1 MNLLIP
7 FFGLPRPIFYFL
19 LGHLLSFVGLLTIIP
34 AILAQWSLFYHSLSP
49 SFSYCWASSAI
60 RHFCQKWASTFSPL
74 SIWIAPAV
82 HMRIYIYIYNI
93 FFFHGFF
100 WPVGP
105 ALFSF
110 LPWTGCLFE
119 FPNLA
124 VILKHKFYF
133 INTMLLLAIDPLPP
147 FTSLLLSLIRKLFPF
162 PSFAQNAFFIPLSSP
177 CHLPQN
183 LTTHLPRSNNL
194 LCCLRKIKV
203 LPP

>member
-1 MNLLIP
+1 M
-7 FFGLPRPIFYFL
+7 
-19 LGHLLSFVGLLTIIP
+19 SC
-34 AILAQWSLFYHSLSP
+34 SCS
-49 SFSYCWASSAI
+49 SYAN
-60 RHFCQKWASTFSPL
+60 
-74 SIWIAPAV
+74 
-82 HMRIYIYIYNI
+82 IYIYIYI
-93 FFFHGFF
+93 IYFFSTGFF
-100 WPVGP
+100 EQW
-105 ALFSF
+105 ALPYF
-110 LPWTGCLFE
+110 LSCHEQGCLFE

-133 INTMLLLAIDPLPP
+133 INTMLLLAVDPLPP
-147 FTSLLLSLIRKLFPF
+147 FTSLLLSLVHKLFPF